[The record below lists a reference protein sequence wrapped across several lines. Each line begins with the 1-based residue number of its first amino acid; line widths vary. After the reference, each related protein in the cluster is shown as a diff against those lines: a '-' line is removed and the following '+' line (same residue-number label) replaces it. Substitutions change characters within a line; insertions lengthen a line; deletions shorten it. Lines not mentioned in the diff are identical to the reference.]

1 MLFRSNPNWTML
13 SIKACSLMLIVAV
26 YLSLIHIFT
35 KKGLNFG
42 ANSGNPVH
50 KNLGETVSVVGTGD
64 KADTNYSSENIKTKI
79 NADGNIEVMM
89 DKDLKAD
96 SVTTDKVK
104 VGKNGKD
111 GVSITCLLYTSRCV

>member
-1 MLFRSNPNWTML
+1 MNGGQLH
-13 SIKACSLMLIVAV
+13 
-26 YLSLIHIFT
+26 LSLIHIYKINNLGDEIT

-79 NADGNIEVMM
+79 NADGNI
-89 DKDLKAD
+89 A
-96 SVTTDKVK
+96 
-104 VGKNGKD
+104 
-111 GVSITCLLYTSRCV
+111 VSYTHLRRWYEIRWR